1 MQNNFSILAID
12 PGRSKWGWAVVTNQ
26 NVVVAHS
33 IDRFEELIERVAK
46 LHKEHSFNSIILG
59 NLTGSKE
66 YYRCLSTNFSHLT
79 IEFIDEANSTLEAR
93 KVYFEFNPPKGVW
106 RLIPLSFQSPSEDYD
121 NYTAIVLAR
130 RYLKGSE

>member
-66 YYRCLSTNFSHLT
+66 YYRCLSTNFFS
-79 IEFIDEANSTLEAR
+79 
-93 KVYFEFNPPKGVW
+93 FN
-106 RLIPLSFQSPSEDYD
+106 D
-121 NYTAIVLAR
+121 
-130 RYLKGSE
+130 